1 MHELLAQGELDEI
14 LSNHI
19 DALAYVRRTAEDR
32 EDLLLLTSLRDCP
45 SEHKTLHPVFRLLQ
59 AECRWPMHTRDQ
71 ITSAIWVW
79 ERCCTCEH
87 AQMFPDVLGMIN

>member
-45 SEHKTLHPVFRLLQ
+45 SEHKTLHPGFCLLEPNV
-59 AECRWPMHTRDQ
+59 ADPCTP
-71 ITSAIWVW
+71 AIKLPLRSVGLDPY
-79 ERCCTCEH
+79 
-87 AQMFPDVLGMIN
+87 FYKN